1 MVLSIFGVGFAWFVE
16 RDMSPEEVEA
26 KEKVISDEPEDVRT
40 TIANAHGMFNTL
52 LGYGM
57 ADGFDFEYNK
67 VDVYGERD
75 AIKAQLPSVKDDTLK
90 EDLED
95 VVKLINKGYNDK
107 DVEKLLYAHRILH
120 DLDMTMNG
128 YVGNHVDKF
137 GYSHFDGGFKA
148 FLVNSAVKDAK

>member
-1 MVLSIFGVGFAWFVE
+1 MLVAAIGVGGAWFFQKS
-16 RDMSPEEVEA
+16 SPEAVEA
-26 KEKVISDEPEDVRT
+26 KEKAISNEPEDVGY
-40 TIANAHGMFNTL
+40 TISSAHGVFNTL

-57 ADGFDFEYNK
+57 DKAFDFDYNK
-67 VDVYGERD
+67 VDVFAERD
-75 AIKAQLPSVKDDTLK
+75 AIKAQLPNVKDDALK
-90 EDLED
+90 EDLKD

-148 FLVNSAVKDAK
+148 FIVNSAVKDAK